1 MRSNFIFEEG
11 SGVPLFEVAASGL
24 AMGKTLKAPLRTRNP
39 DQQDH
44 GSRVTSIRRVT
55 SSAIFAGAGE
65 LVIEHAG
72 RDYRLRITNKGKLI
86 LTA

>member
-1 MRSNFIFEEG
+1 MEQS
-11 SGVPLFEVAASGL
+11 VTVAAD
-24 AMGKTLKAPLRTRNP
+24 KRNAHK
-39 DQQDH
+39 QDDGMQLIQH
-44 GSRVTSIRRVT
+44 RRVKSET
-55 SSAIFAGAGE
+55 LLSGGRE

>member
-11 SGVPLFEVAASGL
+11 SGVPLFEVAASVL
-24 AMGKTLKAPLRTRNP
+24 AMEKTLKTPLRTRNP
-39 DQQDH
+39 NQQVH

-55 SSAIFAGAGE
+55 SSAILAGARE

-72 RDYRLRITNKGKLI
+72 REYRLRLTSNGKLI

>member
-1 MRSNFIFEEG
+1 MEQSVTI
-11 SGVPLFEVAASGL
+11 AADKRNTRKQDDGMQLIQHQRVKSE
-24 AMGKTLKAPLRTRNP
+24 TLLVGGR
-39 DQQDH
+39 
-44 GSRVTSIRRVT
+44 
-55 SSAIFAGAGE
+55 E